1 MNAGGSGVFRLWKQ
15 IREELARLSDVT
27 DSPSGSSIGTIFV
40 LVESGAAI
48 CSRQTSSHYEIR
60 QPATSPM
67 RDTART
73 YAIRLFF
80 GMFRR
85 YRRYDHTWNVAIGRT
100 GRFGTRGTAGTAVK
114 V

>member
-1 MNAGGSGVFRLWKQ
+1 VGVPVVKADLGRIGQ
-15 IREELARLSDVT
+15 PVDVT
-27 DSPSGSSIGTIFV
+27 DSTSGSSIGTNFV
-40 LVESGAAI
+40 LVKSGAAI

-60 QPATSPM
+60 QPSTSPL
-67 RDTART
+67 RHTART

-85 YRRYDHTWNVAIGRT
+85 YRRYDHTSTVAIGKT
-100 GRFGTRGTAGTAVK
+100 GSHGTRGTAGTAVK